1 VTLHSTQ
8 ERHLDVQNALK
19 GYEASFAATQQKVKA
34 GFANLIE
41 LEENRRNALQ
51 ALTNS
56 INLLKERNNAWISL
70 YRAAGGGW
78 QDNSQLANAADT
90 TKPSQN
96 LTETK

>member
-1 VTLHSTQ
+1 
-8 ERHLDVQNALK
+8 
-19 GYEASFAATQQKVKA
+19 VKA

-56 INLLKERNNAWISL
+56 INLLKERNNAWIAL

-78 QDNSQLANAADT
+78 QGTGQLANTAQANST
-90 TKPSQN
+90 STSPEQN
-96 LTETK
+96 

>member
-1 VTLHSTQ
+1 
-8 ERHLDVQNALK
+8 VQNALK
-19 GYEASFAATQQKVKA
+19 GYEASFVATQEKVKA

-56 INLLKERNNAWISL
+56 INLLKERNNAWIAL

-78 QDNSQLANAADT
+78 QGAGNTDQLTDAAQANPT
-90 TKPSQN
+90 STHSKQN
-96 LTETK
+96 